1 MKNNYYI
8 VVILSVIILVQSR
21 ILPHPPNFTP
31 ILAIGIFSGFY
42 FKKFYLSFFILI
54 LSMFIGDIYL
64 GFHNKMFFTYAAL
77 SIPVMMGLFI
87 NKLKITSIFS
97 SSLLSSICFF
107 LITNFGAWITLDMYE
122 KNLSGLIN
130 SYILAIPFFHNTL
143 ISTFLFLFLFK
154 FLFEFL
160 IDKKLIKN

>member
-64 GFHNKMFFTYAAL
+64 GFHNTMFFTYAAL

-154 FLFEFL
+154 FLFELL

>member
-1 MKNNYYI
+1 
-8 VVILSVIILVQSR
+8 
-21 ILPHPPNFTP
+21 
-31 ILAIGIFSGFY
+31 
-42 FKKFYLSFFILI
+42 
-54 LSMFIGDIYL
+54 MFIGDIYL
-64 GFHNKMFFTYAAL
+64 GFHNTMFFTYAAL